1 MLQKEAML
9 IRENDFRRLFA
20 IPESERLMMI
30 ETVMFQIRGF
40 LHMNGFAYLTTSMF
54 CLEGTVFGAQAL
66 FCIHYNLFKS
76 KCELFEASTNT
87 VRIGLDLPEIGYI
100 DLSFSEFDN
109 YDIFMELFSSLI
121 EEKHHWNVPNSSYP
135 SCLVSKQRPN
145 ESKLEVPPSLD
156 ANMIL
161 LLREAKIVIYERGD
175 VLIAEGS
182 NSRRLIQILH
192 GTAQIVKGI
201 GMDKSILAQ
210 EHPGSVLGYQ
220 SLVLGTLSS
229 ASFEVASDFLYAVEI
244 DYSSLSVAL
253 DLNDVF
259 CAKFYHAIAKSVAHR
274 FEVAFLR
281 FVIYFA

>member
-1 MLQKEAML
+1 MIL
-9 IRENDFRRLFA
+9 ENDFRRLFA

-40 LHMNGFAYLTTSMF
+40 LHMSGYAYLTTSML
-54 CLEGTVFGAQAL
+54 CLEGTIFGVKAL
-66 FCIHYNLFKS
+66 FCIHYNIFKS

-87 VRIGLDLPEIGYI
+87 VRIGLELPEICYV
-100 DLSFSEFDN
+100 DLSFSDFDN
-109 YDIFMELFSSLI
+109 YDIFMELLSSLI

-135 SCLVSKQRPN
+135 SYLVSKQRPN
-145 ESKLEVPPSLD
+145 ESKLEVPPSVD
-156 ANMIL
+156 SNMIL
-161 LLREAKIVIYERGD
+161 LLREAKVVVYERGD

-201 GMDKSILAQ
+201 GFNKSVLAQ

-220 SLVLGTLSS
+220 SFVLGTLSS

-244 DYSSLSVAL
+244 DYLSLSIAL
-253 DLNDVF
+253 DSNEHF
-259 CAKFYHAIAKSVAHR
+259 CSKFYHSIAESVAHR
-274 FEVAFLR
+274 FDVAFLQ